1 MAGLS
6 MALLEFNVK
15 EIRASLDAALAHF
28 MSRSHFTTFYFA
40 TRTAL
45 LFHEILRDRRLFRE
59 AALQLIRVTNST
71 SELISGL
78 LIEQAALCFFK
89 IPPSG
94 WRRKSAFLTSL
105 AGGWYSKCALPGH
118 ATRCVTS
125 ASRVYENKRWPLIH
139 NHLLYTRAQIATSV
153 SDNVLTTE
161 LLGRLLASERI
172 TSTMSEQCFAMLAS
186 MGIDAEA
193 FTASKARERPPSRPP
208 RAADPK
214 KNAEVPAVQVASE
227 SEAFSRVDST
237 KRSVAS
243 TGNPTASRPVPI
255 AALIQNVQLS
265 HHFHSSPLASVTLI
279 LRLKNESATEAMVGL
294 LELLDEPPRGSA
306 ACSPSRPH
314 R

>member
-28 MSRSHFTTFYFA
+28 TSRSHFTTFYFA

-105 AGGWYSKCALPGH
+105 AGGWYSKCALPAH
-118 ATRCVTS
+118 ATRCVSS
-125 ASRVYENKRWPLIH
+125 ASRVYENERWPLIH
-139 NHLLYTRAQIATSV
+139 NHLLYTRAQVAMSV
-153 SDNVLTTE
+153 GDNALATE
-161 LLGRLLASERI
+161 LLGGLMASERV
-172 TSTMSEQCFAMLAS
+172 TSTMREQCFAMLAS

-193 FTASKARERPPSRPP
+193 FAASKARERPLSRP
-208 RAADPK
+208 AKAVDPK
-214 KNAEVPAVQVASE
+214 KNAEVPTVKMASE
-227 SEAFSRVDST
+227 SVAFSRVDST
-237 KRSVAS
+237 KRSS
-243 TGNPTASRPVPI
+243 GTINPTASRPLPVV
-255 AALIQNVQLS
+255 ALIQNVQLS
-265 HHFHSSPLASVTLI
+265 HDFQSSSLANVTLI

-294 LELLDEPPRGSA
+294 LELLDEQPRNSA
-306 ACSPSRPH
+306 ACSPSRTS